1 MEDRITLNQ
10 AEQRR
15 LLVLNHL
22 EAGALVN
29 AEAAELLGVSIR
41 QVRRLRAAYRERG
54 AAALAHGNRGRR
66 PAHALDQALALR
78 VVELATSTY
87 AGFNHQHLTE
97 MLAEH
102 EGIYLSRPSVHRILT
117 QAGVASV
124 RTRRPARH
132 RRRRERMPREGMLL
146 QIDGSRHD
154 WLEGR
159 GPYLTLIGAV
169 DDATGIVPWACF
181 RDQEDAQGY
190 FQLLAEV
197 VRRRGVP
204 LALYS
209 DQHAIFFVTKKAVL
223 TLEEQLND
231 RPAPTQ
237 FGRLVGELGISL
249 IRARSPQAK
258 GRVERLWGTFQ
269 DRLGSELR
277 LAGASDRHQ
286 AQIVLERY
294 VARHNRR
301 FAVPAADLTP
311 AWLPWPKQRRRD
323 EVFCFKYRRV
333 VANDNTVHLGNL
345 VIDIPPDR
353 QRISYAHC
361 QVEVQRRFDGTTH
374 VVYEGRHLTAVTDL
388 AADPE
393 NYRLLPATCHTPA
406 AAPPSPP
413 RLPSPTASTSVAWK
427 PPKTHPWKRCA
438 AAGAAAKLIEPL
450 AGQIH

>member
-1 MEDRITLNQ
+1 MDDRVTLNQ

-29 AEAAELLGVSIR
+29 AEAAELLGISIR
-41 QVRRLRAAYRERG
+41 QVRRLRVAYRERG

-66 PAHALDQALALR
+66 PAHALDEALAAR

-87 AGFNHQHLTE
+87 AGFNQQHLTE
-97 MLAEH
+97 VLAEH
-102 EGIYLSRPSVHRILT
+102 EAILLSRPSVHRILSR
-117 QAGVASV
+117 AGVASV
-124 RTRRPARH
+124 RKRRPPRH
-132 RRRRERMPREGMLL
+132 RRRRDRMPREGMLL

-159 GPYLTLIGAV
+159 GPYLTLVGAI

-181 RDQEDAQGY
+181 RDHEDAQGY

-197 VRRRGVP
+197 AQRRGVP

-209 DQHAIFFVTKKAVL
+209 DQHSIFFVTKKEVL
-223 TLEEQLND
+223 TLEEQLSAQ
-231 RPAPTQ
+231 PAPTQ
-237 FGRLVGELGISL
+237 FGRLVSELGIHL

-277 LAGASDRHQ
+277 LAGAADRHQ
-286 AQIVLERY
+286 AQIVLQRY

-301 FAVPAADLTP
+301 FAVPAADPIP
-311 AWLPWPKQRRRD
+311 AWLPRPTERRRD
-323 EVFCFKYRRV
+323 EFFCFKYRRV
-333 VANDNTVHLGNL
+333 VANDNTICLGKL

-353 QRISYAHC
+353 QRVSYAHC
-361 QVEVQRRFDGTTH
+361 RVEVQRRFDGTTH
-374 VVYEGRHLTAVTDL
+374 VWYEGRHLTAV
-388 AADPE
+388 ADASSDPD
-393 NYRLLPATCHTPA
+393 NYRLLSAARSQPT
-406 AAPPSPP
+406 AAPPLRTRSPSPP
-413 RLPSPTASTSVAWK
+413 VTPTMVWKSPR
-427 PPKTHPWKRCA
+427 THPWKRCA
-438 AAGAAAKLIEPL
+438 AAGAAPKLIEPL
-450 AGQIH
+450 AGQSH